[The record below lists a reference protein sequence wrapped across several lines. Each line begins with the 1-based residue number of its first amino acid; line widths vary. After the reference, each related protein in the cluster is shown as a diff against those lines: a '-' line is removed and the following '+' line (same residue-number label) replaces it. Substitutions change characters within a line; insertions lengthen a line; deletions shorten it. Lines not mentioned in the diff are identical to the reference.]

1 MAASSFASQSTAFR
15 VAGRGEFKSGCW
27 RRLQVSPAPCCAGGP
42 SAPAAPAGLFRAA
55 GLGGAPG
62 AVAGVQE
69 CSSGGV
75 ASTAAGSTAD
85 NRKAMR
91 AAARSMY
98 IYSMRRESTQCRGEL
113 VEQSHGLH
121 HNSHS
126 CKLKPLHAHQHQT
139 KDQGTMH
146 HPPGINH
153 PSSLSTWRAS
163 RPPQVAA
170 PSTAYLAIIST
181 HYRIPGPTSA
191 VRSRWAASACPP
203 DRSACLSHSVS

>member
-1 MAASSFASQSTAFR
+1 MAASSFASQSTALR

-98 IYSMRRESTQCRGEL
+98 IYSMRHESTQCRGEL

-139 KDQGTMH
+139 KDQAPCTTHLASTTH
-146 HPPGINH
+146 HLCQPGAH
-153 PSSLSTWRAS
+153 PGRLKWLLHQLLTSQSSAHTTGYQGQQAQFDRGGRHAHALPTAVHAS
-163 RPPQVAA
+163 HTV
-170 PSTAYLAIIST
+170 
-181 HYRIPGPTSA
+181 
-191 VRSRWAASACPP
+191 
-203 DRSACLSHSVS
+203 